1 MVLVM
6 KSTFLTVI
14 LVVYF
19 SSAQAVLKLVNVV
32 FRHGDRAPDDN
43 GLEIYPNDP
52 YKNNPFEP
60 MRLGGLTNNGK
71 TREYQLG
78 EYLRKHY
85 GDFLGDTYHA
95 SEVSAGSTNSDRTKM
110 SLQLVLAALYPPK
123 GAQNWNTGLNWQPI
137 PATYVPRLDDNLMVP
152 EECPKYL
159 EARARA
165 EASEEFKNK
174 LKVFEPL
181 MQNLTTET
189 GREIKNSNDLYFL
202 WFALMSEYAMN
213 LTLPNWA
220 YAIFPTGKLLDGIN
234 LEYDIF
240 SFNDEMKRLNGGMLL
255 RKFIDDM
262 VLYSKGDKSIVER
275 KIELYSGHETNVA
288 AVLQVLGLY
297 YPHPPEYSSAVFVEL
312 HENDGVYS
320 VKVKYYK
327 GKPSEHKEMTIKGC
341 GSPCTLE
348 NFRKVLAHVTPSDE
362 DIRCDKR
369 SLASKIAKNEIH
381 VASGIIKQIRDA
393 LDKENKIRGT
403 LQ

>member
-1 MVLVM
+1 MVLIM
-6 KSTFLTVI
+6 KSSLLAVI
-14 LVVYF
+14 LVIYF
-19 SSAQAVLKLVNVV
+19 SSVQAELKLLNVV

-52 YKNNPFEP
+52 HKNDPFEP

-71 TREYQLG
+71 MREYKLG
-78 EYLRKHY
+78 AHLREHY
-85 GDFLGDTYHA
+85 GDFLGDIYHA
-95 SEVSAGSTNSDRTKM
+95 SEVSARSTNSDRTKM

-123 GAQNWNTGLNWQPI
+123 DAQDWNKDLHWQPI
-137 PATYVPRLDDNLMVP
+137 PATYVHSLDDNLMVP

-165 EASEEFKNK
+165 EASEEFQNK
-174 LKVFEPL
+174 LRVFEPL
-181 MQNLTTET
+181 MRNLTIET
-189 GREIKNSNDLYFL
+189 GKEIKNSNDLYFL

-213 LTLPNWA
+213 LTLPSWA
-220 YAIFPTGKLLDGIN
+220 YTIFPTGKLLDGIN
-234 LEYDIF
+234 LEYDIA
-240 SFNDEMKRLNGGMLL
+240 SFNDELKKLNGGMLL

-262 VLYSKGDKSIVER
+262 VLYSKGDKSIVDQR
-275 KIELYSGHETNVA
+275 IKLYSGHETNIA

-312 HENDGVYS
+312 HEDDGVYS

-327 GKPSEHKEMTIKGC
+327 GKPSEHEEMTIKGC

-348 NFRKVLAHVTPSDE
+348 NFQKVLAHVTPSDE
-362 DIRCDKR
+362 DIKCDKR
-369 SLASKIAKNEIH
+369 SLASKITRNEIN

-393 LDKENKIRGT
+393 LDKENRTRGT